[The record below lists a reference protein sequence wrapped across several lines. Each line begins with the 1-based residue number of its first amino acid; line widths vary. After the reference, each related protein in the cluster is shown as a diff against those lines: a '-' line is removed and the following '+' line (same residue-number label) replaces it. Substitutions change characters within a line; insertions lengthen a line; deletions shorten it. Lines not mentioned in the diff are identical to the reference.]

1 MFERFPGDIIAR
13 KATTGHRL
21 ILPAET
27 RYTMTMFM
35 TGPKVREWG
44 FWYPQ
49 GWVHNDEVVRLRED
63 GVSIHVPRT
72 RSN

>member
-1 MFERFPGDIIAR
+1 
-13 KATTGHRL
+13 
-21 ILPAET
+21 
-27 RYTMTMFM
+27 
-35 TGPKVREWG
+35 VREWG